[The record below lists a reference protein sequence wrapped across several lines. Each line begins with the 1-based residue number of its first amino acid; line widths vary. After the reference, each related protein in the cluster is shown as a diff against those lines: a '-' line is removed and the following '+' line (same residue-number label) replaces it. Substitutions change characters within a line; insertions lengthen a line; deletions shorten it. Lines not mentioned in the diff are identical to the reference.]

1 MACMATSYISSAEK
15 ATPGGITGLSFGRL
29 DDADES
35 GALKCRSSLDTVSF
49 NSFQGTDDGSFW

>member
-15 ATPGGITGLSFGRL
+15 DTPGGTAGLSFGRL

-35 GALKCRSSLDTVSF
+35 GSLKRRSSLDTANFS
-49 NSFQGTDDGSFW
+49 SFQGTDEGSF